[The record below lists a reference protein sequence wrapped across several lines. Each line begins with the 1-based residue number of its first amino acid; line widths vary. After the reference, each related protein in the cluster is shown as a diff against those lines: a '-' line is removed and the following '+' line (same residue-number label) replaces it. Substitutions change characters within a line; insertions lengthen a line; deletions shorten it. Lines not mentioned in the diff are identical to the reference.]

1 VSVESTPQANVN
13 LIEETRKQIQRLF
26 DEVAHLSEMDLPP
39 AEYFGEFLKRALQGL
54 AAPTGAVWI
63 RTPQGHLQ
71 LQHQIN
77 LRQVGL
83 DVETNRQSHDGLLRQ
98 AFQQARPLHIP
109 PHSSTGQ
116 AEAGGPPPGNPSD
129 FDVLLVPIV
138 VEQAVSGLVEVWQS
152 PGRNPNAI
160 PGFLQFL
167 ARLAH
172 FASLYLRNRQL
183 RTIVGQQQL
192 WTQLEGFARQIHA
205 SLNPTEVGYLIANE
219 GRRLVECDRVSVAVR
234 QGKKTRIDAISG
246 ADVVEKRSNLVQ
258 LMRKLMNE
266 VIVWGEKLVYTG
278 TKDDTLPPKVIDALD
293 NYLAESNSKLLIALP
308 LRDDR
313 EKESKKPVRS
323 GLLMECFEPSSST
336 EQLMARLEVI
346 GKHSVS
352 ALYNAV
358 EHRRIPMRFI
368 WQPLAK
374 VQEGLGGK
382 AKAIIYGIL
391 AGVLLLIAIMIFV
404 PYPLKMSA
412 TGQLLPVKRQHVF
425 PPVEGTVTGFAEG
438 VEPGADVA
446 DGQLLI
452 RMVDTQLQIKMVN
465 LMKDIEAAQRE
476 IDSLNSQANNVKEP
490 QERAKM
496 LSERT
501 QKQVLRD
508 FKARELK
515 ALRERTNSVDEGK
528 PGEFW
533 LKSPLRGT
541 VLNWGFKENLT
552 NKYVKPS
559 EPLLRVGD
567 KDQDWEIELKIPQK
581 HIGQIL
587 VAFDRLKTDELDVD
601 LLLAS
606 HPTEKYKGKLLRR
619 KIAGEAAP
627 TKEDANETEPMVLAS
642 VRIDGP
648 GIDPAYRIP
657 HNLLTTGTEV
667 HTKVRCGDR
676 AMGYSLFYGVWEFFY
691 EKVVFFF

>member
-1 VSVESTPQANVN
+1 MSVESNPQTNVN

-54 AAPTGAVWI
+54 AAPTGAVWL

-172 FASLYLRNRQL
+172 FASIYLRNRQL

-192 WTQLEGFARQIHA
+192 WTQLEGFARQVHA

-219 GRRLVECDRVSVAVR
+219 GRRLIECDRVSVAVR

-278 TKDDTLPPKVIDALD
+278 TKDDTLPPKVLDALD
-293 NYLAESNSKLLIALP
+293 NYLAESNSKLLVALP
-308 LRDDR
+308 LRDER
-313 EKESKKPVRS
+313 EKESKKPGRS
-323 GLLMECFEPSSST
+323 ALLMECFEPSSTT
-336 EQLMARLEVI
+336 EQLLARLEVI

-374 VQEGLGGK
+374 IQDGLGGK
-382 AKAIIYGIL
+382 AKAIIYSIL
-391 AGVLLLIAIMIFV
+391 AGLVVLLAVLIFV

-425 PPVEGTVTGFAEG
+425 SPVEGTVVGFAEG
-438 VEPGADVA
+438 LDSGSDIA

-452 RMVDTQLQIKMVN
+452 RMLDTSLQIKMVT
-465 LMKDIEAAQRE
+465 LMRDIDAAQRE
-476 IDSLNSQANNVKEP
+476 IDALTSQANNAKDP

-496 LSERT
+496 LSERS

-508 FKARELK
+508 FKTRELK
-515 ALRERTNSVDEGK
+515 ALRDRTNSVDEGK

-533 LKSPLRGT
+533 LRSPLRGT
-541 VLNWGFKENLT
+541 VLNWGFKESLT
-552 NKYVKPS
+552 NKFVKPS

-581 HIGQIL
+581 HIGQVL
-587 VAFDRLKTDELDVD
+587 QAFDKLKTEELDVD

-606 HPTEKYKGKLLRR
+606 RPTEVYKGKLLRR

-642 VRIDGP
+642 VRIEGP
-648 GIDPAYRIP
+648 DIDPAYRIP
-657 HNLLTTGTEV
+657 RALLTTGTEV
-667 HTKVRCGDR
+667 HTKIRCGPR

>member
-1 VSVESTPQANVN
+1 MSVESNPQTNVN

-54 AAPTGAVWI
+54 AAPTGAVWL

-172 FASLYLRNRQL
+172 FASIYLRNRQL

-192 WTQLEGFARQIHA
+192 WTQLEGFARQVHA

-219 GRRLVECDRVSVAVR
+219 GRRLIECDRVSVAVR

-278 TKDDTLPPKVIDALD
+278 TKDDTLPPKVMDALD
-293 NYLAESNSKLLIALP
+293 NYLAESNSKLLVALP
-308 LRDDR
+308 LRDER
-313 EKESKKPVRS
+313 EKESKKPGRS
-323 GLLMECFEPSSST
+323 ALLMECFEPSSTT
-336 EQLMARLEVI
+336 EQLLARLEVI

-374 VQEGLGGK
+374 IQDGLGGK
-382 AKAIIYGIL
+382 AKAIIYSIL
-391 AGVLLLIAIMIFV
+391 AGLLVLLAVLIFV

-425 PPVEGTVTGFAEG
+425 SPVEGTVVGFAEG
-438 VEPGADVA
+438 LDSGSDIA

-452 RMVDTQLQIKMVN
+452 RMLDTSLQIKMVT
-465 LMKDIEAAQRE
+465 LMRDIDAAQRE
-476 IDSLNSQANNVKEP
+476 MDSLMSQAYNAKDP
-490 QERAKM
+490 AERAKY
-496 LSERT
+496 LSERS

-508 FKARELK
+508 FKTRELK
-515 ALRERTNSVDEGK
+515 ALRDRTNSVDEGK

-533 LKSPLRGT
+533 LRSPLRGT
-541 VLNWGFKENLT
+541 VLNWGFKESLT
-552 NKYVKPS
+552 NKFVKPS

-581 HIGQIL
+581 HIGQVL
-587 VAFDRLKTDELDVD
+587 QAFDKLKTEELDVD

-606 HPTEKYKGKLLRR
+606 RPTEVYKGKLLRR

-648 GIDPAYRIP
+648 DIDPAYRIP
-657 HNLLTTGTEV
+657 RALLTTGTEV
-667 HTKVRCGDR
+667 HTKIRCGPR